1 MLVSERPVVA
11 LSSAKNSG
19 KAVFWLVVVLLLA
32 VAGWWGWQH
41 FFGDKEEQ
49 AAQPSAGRM
58 GMRGGFMMEAV
69 PVSVHQLQPGRFVEQ
84 IKALGTVEAW
94 STAQVTSQV
103 SGILQK
109 LHFEEGQPVK
119 EGALLAEL
127 DGRTYQAALLQAEG
141 SLQETAA
148 QLTQAEQDLRRY
160 QGLIKDESIAKQ
172 TLEQQQA
179 QVNQLR
185 GSLKVRQAQRDAAQL
200 NVDYSRITAPISGRM
215 GLRAVDVGNH
225 IAAGSTVLVTITQQ
239 QPIAVSFTVP
249 EQEVQSLMQAA
260 NGSQP
265 LVVEAWS
272 RDDRQLLATGV
283 LDSMDNQVD
292 TNTGTLRLK
301 GRFSNE
307 DNRLFPKQFVNV
319 RLQLAVHEDV
329 LKVPNDALQ
338 FGSQGRFVWLIDEED
353 KAQMQVV
360 QPGQGDAE
368 FTLVAEGLQAGQRV
382 VVEGVDR
389 LKNGSKVEVI
399 TLDGQ
404 PLPVVTGK
412 PEDAAERPAT
422 TDQAPPGGQRR
433 SGGQ

>member
-1 MLVSERPVVA
+1 MSGRSFFVANPV
-11 LSSAKNSG
+11 KNSG
-19 KAVFWLVVVLLLA
+19 KAAVWLVIALFVLA
-32 VAGWWGWQH
+32 AGWWGWQS
-41 FFGDKEEQ
+41 FAGGDKQE
-49 AAQPSAGRM
+49 AGAQPRG
-58 GMRGGFMMEAV
+58 GIRGGFMMEAV
-69 PVSVHQLQPGRFVEQ
+69 PVSAHRLQPGQFIEQ

-109 LHFEEGQPVK
+109 LHFAEGQPVE

-127 DGRTYQAALLQAEG
+127 DGRSYQAALLQAEG
-141 SLQETAA
+141 SLQETRA
-148 QLTQAEQDLRRY
+148 QLAQAELDLRRY
-160 QGLIKDESIAKQ
+160 QSLNKNESIARQ

-200 NVDYSRITAPISGRM
+200 NVDYSRITAPIGGRM

-225 IAAGSTVLVTITQQ
+225 VAAGSTVLVTITQQ

-249 EQEVQSLMQAA
+249 EQEVQPLLQAS
-260 NGSQP
+260 NGEAP

-292 TNTGTLRLK
+292 TSTGTLRLK
-301 GRFSNE
+301 ARFTNE
-307 DNRLFPKQFVNV
+307 NNQLFPKQFVNV
-319 RLQLAVHEDV
+319 RLQLATHENV

-338 FGSQGRFVWLIDEED
+338 FGNQGRFVWVLDDED
-353 KAQMQVV
+353 KAQMQLVK
-360 QPGQGDAE
+360 PGQGDAE
-368 FTLVAEGLQAGQRV
+368 FTLVKGDLQDGQRV

-404 PLPVVTGK
+404 PVEQ
-412 PEDAAERPAT
+412 PESAKPAT
-422 TDQAPPGGQRR
+422 GPAGGKGRPG
-433 SGGQ
+433 S

>member
-1 MLVSERPVVA
+1 
-11 LSSAKNSG
+11 
-19 KAVFWLVVVLLLA
+19 
-32 VAGWWGWQH
+32 
-41 FFGDKEEQ
+41 
-49 AAQPSAGRM
+49 
-58 GMRGGFMMEAV
+58 MMEAV
-69 PVSVHQLQPGRFVEQ
+69 PVSAHRLQPGQFIEQ

-109 LHFEEGQPVK
+109 LHFAEGQPVE

-127 DGRTYQAALLQAEG
+127 DGRSYQAALLQAEG
-141 SLQETAA
+141 SLQETRA
-148 QLTQAEQDLRRY
+148 QLAQAELDLRRY
-160 QGLIKDESIAKQ
+160 QSLNKNESIARQ

-200 NVDYSRITAPISGRM
+200 NVDYSRITAPIGGRM

-225 IAAGSTVLVTITQQ
+225 VAAGSTVLVTITQQ

-249 EQEVQSLMQAA
+249 EQEVQPLLQAS
-260 NGSQP
+260 NGEAP

-292 TNTGTLRLK
+292 TSTGTLRLK
-301 GRFSNE
+301 ARFTNE
-307 DNRLFPKQFVNV
+307 NNQLFPKQFVNV
-319 RLQLAVHEDV
+319 RLQLATHENV

-338 FGSQGRFVWLIDEED
+338 FGNQGRFVWVLDDED
-353 KAQMQVV
+353 KAQMQLVK
-360 QPGQGDAE
+360 PGQGDAE
-368 FTLVAEGLQAGQRV
+368 FTLVKGDLQDGQRV

-404 PLPVVTGK
+404 PVEQ
-412 PEDAAERPAT
+412 PESAKPAT
-422 TDQAPPGGQRR
+422 GPAGGKGRPG
-433 SGGQ
+433 S

>member
-1 MLVSERPVVA
+1 MSGRPLVASNI
-11 LSSAKNSG
+11 AKHSG
-19 KAVFWLVVVLLLA
+19 KAVIWLVLLLIVLA
-32 VAGWWGWQH
+32 AGWWGWQQ
-41 FFGDKEEQ
+41 FSGSKGNNGGQ
-49 AAQPSAGRM
+49 SAPAGRM
-58 GMRGGFMMEAV
+58 GMMRGGFMMEAI
-69 PVSVHQLQPGRFVEQ
+69 PVSVHTLQPGRFVEQ
-84 IKALGTVEAW
+84 VKALGTVEAW

-109 LHFEEGQPVK
+109 LHFEEGQPVQ

-127 DGRTYQAALLQAEG
+127 DGRSYQAALLQAEG
-141 SLQETAA
+141 SLQETRA

-160 QGLIKDESIAKQ
+160 QELLKEKSIAQQ
-172 TLEQQQA
+172 TLEQQQS

-185 GSLKVRQAQRDAAQL
+185 GSLKVKQAQRDAAQL

-225 IAAGSTVLVTITQQ
+225 IGAGSTVLVTITRQ
-239 QPIAVSFTVP
+239 QPIAVTFTVP
-249 EQEVQSLMQAA
+249 EQQLQPLLRAV
-260 NGSQP
+260 NGAQP

-272 RDDRQLLATGV
+272 RDDRQLLASGV

-292 TNTGTLRLK
+292 TATGTLRLK
-301 GRFSNE
+301 ARFTNE
-307 DNRLFPKQFVNV
+307 DNQLFPKQFVNV
-319 RLQLAVHEDV
+319 RLQLAAHEGV

-338 FGSQGRFVWLIDEED
+338 FGSQGRFVWVIDAED

-368 FTLVAEGLQAGQRV
+368 FTLVGDGLQAGQRV

-399 TLDGQ
+399 SADGQ
-404 PLPVVTGK
+404 PVQSPASRQPAGK
-412 PEDAAERPAT
+412 PDAGQPSQQRRP
-422 TDQAPPGGQRR
+422 DGQRP
-433 SGGQ
+433 QN